1 MATGLLCPKL
11 HGISKYVQQVNGQFW
26 SWSLPPRDDI
36 PSCFLAF
43 PSNPDHIISMTSR
56 ITVLG
61 DGGWG
66 TALALVLQRNGHDV
80 TVWGVDSD
88 YMKEVAKTR
97 SNSRYL
103 PGIDLPESI
112 TWSGDRGQVTE
123 GTDTY
128 VVAVPSKFYRDT
140 LSSFSGLIPSH
151 ASVVTVSKGLLEN
164 QRLSEWATDL
174 LGLPHVAA
182 LSGPS
187 HAEEVA
193 KESPTAVT
201 SASTDPEL
209 ALQVQKLFNAP
220 RFRVYTSEDIIGVE
234 LGGALKNVIAIAAG
248 ISDGLGFG
256 DNTKAALVTRGL
268 AELIRLGTA
277 CGGKPETFTGLSGVG
292 DLMVTCGSQ
301 HSRNRGFGEKIGQGQ
316 TVAEIEASTQMIAEG
331 VFNAKTALELGTSL
345 DVDVPITREVYRV
358 LYEDVSPA
366 EAMDTLMSRDP
377 KPEN

>member
-1 MATGLLCPKL
+1 
-11 HGISKYVQQVNGQFW
+11 
-26 SWSLPPRDDI
+26 
-36 PSCFLAF
+36 
-43 PSNPDHIISMTSR
+43 MTSR

-66 TALALVLQRNGHDV
+66 TALALVLNRNGHDV
-80 TVWGVDSD
+80 TVWGIDSD
-88 YMKEVAKTR
+88 YMAEVT
-97 SNSRYL
+97 STGQNSRYL
-103 PGIDLPESI
+103 PGIDIPE
-112 TWSGDRGQVTE
+112 TLKWSGDRTEVTE
-123 GTDTY
+123 NTDTF

-140 LSSFSGLIPSH
+140 LSSFSGLISSS
-151 ASVVTVSKGLLEN
+151 ASVVTVSKGLLDN

-174 LGLPHVAA
+174 LGLTHVAA

-193 KESPTAVT
+193 KQAPTAVT

-209 ALQVQKLFNAP
+209 ALHFQSLFNAT
-220 RFRVYTSEDIIGVE
+220 RFRVYTSSDIIGVE
-234 LGGALKNVIAIAAG
+234 LGGALKNVIAIGAG

-277 CGGKPETFTGLSGVG
+277 WGGQPETFTGLSGVG

-301 HSRNRGFGEKIGQGQ
+301 HSRNRSFGEKIGQGQ
-316 TVAEIEASTQMIAEG
+316 TVAEIEASTQMVAEG
-331 VFNAKTALELGTSL
+331 VFNAKTALELAESL
-345 DVDVPITREVYRV
+345 NVDVPITREVYRV
-358 LYEDVSPA
+358 LYEGVSPA

>member
-1 MATGLLCPKL
+1 M
-11 HGISKYVQQVNGQFW
+11 S
-26 SWSLPPRDDI
+26 
-36 PSCFLAF
+36 
-43 PSNPDHIISMTSR
+43 SR

-66 TALALVLQRNGHDV
+66 TALAMVLNRNGHDV
-80 TVWGVDSD
+80 TVWGIDSN
-88 YMKEVAKTR
+88 YMNEVAD
-97 SNSRYL
+97 SGENPRYL
-103 PGIDLPESI
+103 PGIALPDALH
-112 TWSGDRGQVTE
+112 WSGDRQQVTA

-140 LSSFSGLIPSH
+140 LSSFSGLIPST
-151 ASVVTVSKGLLEN
+151 ASVVTVSKGLLDN

-174 LGLPHVAA
+174 LGLTDVAA

-193 KESPTAVT
+193 KEAPTAVT
-201 SASTDPEL
+201 CASRNPEL
-209 ALQVQKLFNAP
+209 ALKIQTLFNAP
-220 RFRVYTSEDIIGVE
+220 RFRVYTSDDLVGVE

-277 CGGKPETFTGLSGVG
+277 CGGRMETFTGLSGVG

-301 HSRNRGFGEKIGQGQ
+301 HSRNRSFGERIGKGQ

-331 VFNAKTALELGTSL
+331 VFNAKTALELAESL
-345 DVDVPITREVYRV
+345 DVEVPITREVYRI
-358 LYEDVSPA
+358 LYEDVAPA
-366 EAMDTLMSRDP
+366 EAMEALMSRDP
-377 KPEN
+377 KPEA